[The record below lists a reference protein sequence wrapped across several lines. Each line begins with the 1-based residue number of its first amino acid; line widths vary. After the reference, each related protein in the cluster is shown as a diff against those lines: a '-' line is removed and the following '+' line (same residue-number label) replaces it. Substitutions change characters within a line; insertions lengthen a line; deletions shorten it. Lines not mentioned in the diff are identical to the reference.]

1 MNYITPDIAIKNVFQ
16 KLENS
21 KEVGDFEISGF
32 NLYGICRFYL
42 EMRVRINYYETHNRN
57 NIGETT
63 EVPTTIDDLKTKPNF
78 LERFIS
84 KLQSYN
90 ERFLKRLYYSQ
101 FDNLGELNENVDL
114 VLVATSGFKNAKNYS
129 VELQEFVTYAKEN
142 KLKIAFVLP
151 DFDHTIKRRKEYN
164 YFLSIQHGQNVLFK
178 DEETTVLNRF
188 KSFVKENIHLLK
200 EEDINR
206 INFQVSQALG
216 LSEQL
221 THIIEKLNPKIV
233 IARSLYSDKWVA
245 MGSQKAKVGI
255 LEVQHGVFTK
265 ENFYYHSLG
274 NLDHKQLILPDFV
287 ACLGYDWLELL
298 RAQSR
303 FWNENNSGVLG
314 STFFVESSNF
324 RRSRQNVLIVF
335 QDLNIELLD
344 IRPEIE
350 QFLNGF
356 AAKLNQFDFTLRI
369 HPVNNISDFDIPL
382 DYPNIRISDP
392 KKETTA
398 DVLAKTDILIG
409 ATSMMLYEALSFNI
423 PVISFEKYRKMTLDE
438 NISFVSKAEDL
449 YDCLKYKKYTVKP
462 RLQYVN
468 KLDFSFCNQLLDMA

>member
-1 MNYITPDIAIKNVFQ
+1 MNYITPDIEIKDVFH

-21 KEVGDFEISGF
+21 KEVSDFEISGF

-42 EMRVRINYYETHNRN
+42 EMRLRINYYETHNKN
-57 NIGETT
+57 KITKT
-63 EVPTTIDDLKTKPNF
+63 PEVPSTINHVITKPSF
-78 LERFIS
+78 LGRFVS

-90 ERFLKRLYYSQ
+90 ERFLKKLYYSQ
-101 FDNLGELNENVDL
+101 FDNLEELNERVDI

-129 VELQEFVTYAKEN
+129 IELQEFVTYAKAN

-151 DFDHTIKRRKEYN
+151 DFDHKIKRREEYN
-164 YFLSIQHGQNVLFK
+164 YFFSIQHGQKVVFR
-178 DEETTVLNRF
+178 DEDTATLNRF
-188 KSFVKENIHLLK
+188 KSFVKENIHLLN
-200 EEDINR
+200 EEDVNR
-206 INFQVSQALG
+206 INFQVSQAFG

-221 THIIEKLNPKIV
+221 TQIIKKLNPKV
-233 IARSLYSDKWVA
+233 VVARSLYSDKWVT
-245 MGSQKAKVGI
+245 MSCQKAKIGI

-265 ENFYYHSLG
+265 ENFYYHSMG
-274 NLDHKQLILPDFV
+274 KLDHKQLILPDFI
-287 ACLGYDWLELL
+287 ACLGYEWLELL

-303 FWNENNSGVLG
+303 FWNESNSGVLG
-314 STFFVESSNF
+314 STFFVDSSNIE
-324 RRSRQNVLIVF
+324 RGRQNILIVF

-350 QFLNGF
+350 QFLNSF
-356 AAKLNQFDFTLRI
+356 ASKLSQFDFTLRI
-369 HPVNNISDFDIPL
+369 HPINNISDFDIPM

-398 DVLAKTDILIG
+398 EVLAKTNILIG

-423 PVISFEKYRKMTLDE
+423 PVISFERYRKMTLDE
-438 NISFVSKAEDL
+438 NISFVTSAEDL
-449 YDCLKYKKYTVKP
+449 YDCLKFKKYGIKP
-462 RLQYVN
+462 NLQYIN